1 MRLVILPLLLL
12 ACDERSFA
20 PDPSAPSITEPTVD
34 DEPAV
39 DPGYVDAPE
48 QRSLC
53 ANDDP
58 AWKPT
63 PVPDVGALPAP
74 QVDSVNKPATG
85 FVPVEPVLFAAH
97 AATTARV
104 EAAMDPERTGVD
116 PVDDPEGYA
125 ELKRQVVEQLA
136 D

>member
-1 MRLVILPLLLL
+1 MRLVILPLFLL
-12 ACDERSFA
+12 ACDERAFTPA
-20 PDPSAPSITEPTVD
+20 PSAPSITEPTVD

-48 QRSLC
+48 QLSLC

-58 AWKPT
+58 AWTPT
-63 PVPDVGALPAP
+63 PVPDLGALPVPRVLA
-74 QVDSVNKPATG
+74 VDKPATG
-85 FVPVEPVLFAAH
+85 FVPVEPTLFTAH

-104 EAAMDPERTGVD
+104 EAALDPARTGVD

-125 ELKRQVVEQLA
+125 ALKRETVEQLA